1 MACLLWPLCHR
12 LFSPF
17 QTLCHRLPPS
27 SLFTINSANLMNNH
41 SMVGKRKQTAQKKQK
56 TLKIGFSF
64 TQGIPHELIPSASP
78 LRLPSAET
86 VSASPG
92 ANTITPSMRT
102 ASSSGKSSSI
112 SCARTLATRRR
123 LHRPDMETPTTEPVK
138 DTEKLSGSMR
148 SACSRPRASSV
159 NTI

>member
-1 MACLLWPLCHR
+1 MASLLWPRCHR

-41 SMVGKRKQTAQKKQK
+41 SMVGKRKQTAQKNRKHWK
-56 TLKIGFSF
+56 LASPLLKEYPRV
-64 TQGIPHELIPSASP
+64 IPNASP

-102 ASSSGKSSSI
+102 ASSPGKISSI